1 MYSDATS
8 KRRSRLLWLAVLLV
22 LVLLVLCTDMW
33 KPGRD
38 LSEESAA
45 AIQEAVQRTARQCYV
60 VEGVYPP
67 SLSYLEE
74 NYGLQVNTE
83 DFYVTYE
90 AFASNLPPTVHVIAK
105 G

>member
-1 MYSDATS
+1 MYSDVQNG
-8 KRRSRLLWLAVLLV
+8 KRSRLIWLGFLLAI
-22 LVLLVLCTDMW
+22 LLLLFFALRG

-45 AIQEAVQRTARQCYV
+45 AIQAAVQRSARQCYV

-67 SLSYLEE
+67 NLEYLEE
-74 NYGLQVNTE
+74 NYGLQINTE
-83 DFYVTYE
+83 DFYVSYE
-90 AFASNLPPTVHVIAK
+90 AFASNLPPNVRVTSK